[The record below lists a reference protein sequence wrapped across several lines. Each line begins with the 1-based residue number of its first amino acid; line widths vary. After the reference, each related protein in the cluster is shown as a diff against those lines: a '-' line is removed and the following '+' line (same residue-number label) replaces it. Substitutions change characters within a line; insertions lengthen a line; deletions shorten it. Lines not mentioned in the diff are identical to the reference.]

1 MKAEWK
7 MLERSESDVKLIL
20 HQTVQIVEI
29 LLAACVGREKGER
42 LIVNPVFPMRLSH
55 LIHEITRDVDVED
68 IEIGHCLY
76 TFGDLF
82 DCGSAPGTVEHRGRN
97 NLEVLEV
104 TQDLEAEQILA
115 SETMIGQGDLDKLES
130 AHLG

>member
-20 HQTVQIVEI
+20 YQTVQIVEI
-29 LLAACVGREKGER
+29 LLTACVGREKRER
-42 LIVNPVFPMRLSH
+42 LIVNPVFSMKLRH
-55 LIHEITRDVDVED
+55 LIHEITRDVDVEA
-68 IEIGHCLY
+68 IEVGHRLY
-76 TFGDLF
+76 KFGDLF

-115 SETMIGQGDLDKLES
+115 IETMIGQSDLDKLES